1 MRIKKE
7 SINLVIL
14 LLIAVLLIAFSAEA
28 KNGALHGISMATE
41 VVVPGLLPLLIIFN
55 LISKSEIGNA
65 IQNILAPFTERVLR
79 LPRTA
84 GTAIAFGLTGGYPMG
99 ALLTEELYLNDDIDC
114 ETAKRL
120 LRFNVNG
127 GAAFII
133 TATGAIILKNET
145 AGIILFASTTL
156 AALIIAFCSS
166 FRYKK
171 IENSYPSYS
180 SVSIGDALNKSTES
194 SVRAALNI
202 SAYIIL
208 FSALSAIVKIPALL
222 SPIVEITGGIVDNYR
237 LLSLPQIAFMLA
249 FAGFCIHFQLFSI
262 IKCIGMRYF
271 DFFIWRVIHA
281 ILSYIICL
289 LLLKVFPTEIP
300 VFSNSAQSVVV
311 PFSVNLTLSVLMIL
325 GCAVIVLDIESKKRK
340 C

>member
-120 LRFNVNG
+120 
-127 GAAFII
+127 
-133 TATGAIILKNET
+133 
-145 AGIILFASTTL
+145 
-156 AALIIAFCSS
+156 
-166 FRYKK
+166 
-171 IENSYPSYS
+171 
-180 SVSIGDALNKSTES
+180 
-194 SVRAALNI
+194 
-202 SAYIIL
+202 
-208 FSALSAIVKIPALL
+208 
-222 SPIVEITGGIVDNYR
+222 
-237 LLSLPQIAFMLA
+237 
-249 FAGFCIHFQLFSI
+249 
-262 IKCIGMRYF
+262 
-271 DFFIWRVIHA
+271 
-281 ILSYIICL
+281 
-289 LLLKVFPTEIP
+289 
-300 VFSNSAQSVVV
+300 
-311 PFSVNLTLSVLMIL
+311 
-325 GCAVIVLDIESKKRK
+325 
-340 C
+340 